1 MKTKKEI
8 ERKIEQLR
16 DERDRVTSNFI
27 RERDILQAKYEIKQE
42 CIMDHIDSL
51 REIISKK

>member
-27 RERDILQAKYEIKQE
+27 RERDILQAKYDTKQA
-42 CIMDHIDSL
+42 CIIDHIDSL